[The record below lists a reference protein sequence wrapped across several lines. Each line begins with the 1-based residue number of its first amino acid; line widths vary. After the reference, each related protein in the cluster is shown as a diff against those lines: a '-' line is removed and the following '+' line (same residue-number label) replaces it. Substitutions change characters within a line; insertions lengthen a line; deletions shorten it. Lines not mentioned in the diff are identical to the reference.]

1 MLHTSEDE
9 DSLESEKE
17 KSEMEH
23 GEDQEPDASS
33 PSFSPESTDI
43 VTPEEMESIRKKTA
57 RKGKISPFTSPAD

>member
-17 KSEMEH
+17 KSEIEH
-23 GEDQEPDASS
+23 GEDQEPDAPS

-43 VTPEEMESIRKKTA
+43 VTPEEMESIREKAA
-57 RKGKISPFTSPAD
+57 RKGKIFPFTSPAD